1 MIARGMKTIYLDY
14 NATTPIAPDVQ
25 MAMLPFLAE
34 HYGNPSSGHALGR
47 ACHEAVQ
54 DARGRLAALLGAERD
69 EVIFTGGGT
78 ESNNLV
84 LKGLAFRRA
93 PLGSGHLVTSSIEHP
108 AIIEPARFLER
119 LGFGLSIVDCDKR
132 GRIDP
137 ADVAAAIQDDT
148 VLVSIMLANNEIGTI
163 QPIAEISK
171 ICRQRGVLLHTDA
184 AQAVG
189 KIPTRV
195 DDLGVDFLSIAG
207 HKMYAPKGIGALYI
221 RRGRALE
228 PLLHGAG
235 HEGGLRGGTENVP
248 YIVALGEAAAL
259 VRGHLDES
267 VQRLAALRDRLQ
279 QQLVEAFGPRCTVN
293 GAGADRLPNTL
304 SINVPD
310 VDASELLTR
319 LPELCASTSAACHT
333 GQAQRSATQ
342 QAIGLSEEVARGTIR
357 LSVGHFTDEEEVDRA
372 ANLLI
377 GAAGQLQ

>member
-1 MIARGMKTIYLDY
+1 MKTIYLDY

-25 MAMLPFLAE
+25 TAMLPFLAE

-47 ACHEAVQ
+47 ACHEATL
-54 DARGRLAALLGAERD
+54 DARAKLAALLGAERD
-69 EVIFTGGGT
+69 EIIFTGCGT

-84 LKGLAFRRA
+84 LKGLAFRQA
-93 PLGSGHLVTSSIEHP
+93 PLGSGHFVISSIEHP
-108 AIIEPARFLER
+108 AVTEPARFLER
-119 LGFGLSIVDCDKR
+119 LGFGLTIVDCDAR

-137 ADVAAAIQDDT
+137 DDVAAAIQDDT
-148 VLVSIMLANNEIGTI
+148 LLVSIMLANNEIGTI

-207 HKMYAPKGIGALYI
+207 HKLYAPKGIGALYV
-221 RRGRALE
+221 RRGTALE

-235 HEGGLRGGTENVP
+235 HEGGLRAGTENVP
-248 YIVALGEAAAL
+248 YMVALGKAAELA
-259 VRGHLDES
+259 GQHLSES
-267 VQRLAALRDRLQ
+267 VERLAMLRDRLQ
-279 QQLVEAFGPRCTVN
+279 QALVDACGPKCTVN
-293 GAGADRLPNTL
+293 GAGAERLPNTL
-304 SINVPD
+304 SINIPN
-310 VDASELLTR
+310 VDASELLAR
-319 LPELCASTSAACHT
+319 IPELCASTSAACHT

-342 QAIGLSEEVARGTIR
+342 QAIALPEDVARGTIR
-357 LSVGHFTDEEEVDRA
+357 LSVGWFTDEEEVDRA

-377 GAAGQLQ
+377 GARQQLR